1 MICMKCG
8 EQNPEGINYCQRCN
22 TMLPRVTPQS
32 ANTAQQQPPQKVN
45 ERYLQ
50 LKEAGENVASGAWT
64 VDQYAFF
71 LDHISRVL
79 AQKEQ
84 EIRDIEIPPEA
95 FEDFRQELEIGFAGI
110 ELYSNGIAL
119 MREFLGD
126 GNVGHIQEGLDL
138 IRDGNEMIN
147 EAMRINREN
156 RRKLEEVYI
165 DSSTTM

>member
-8 EQNPEGINYCQRCN
+8 QQNPNGLNYCQNCN
-22 TMLPRVTPQS
+22 TMLPKVPQ
-32 ANTAQQQPPQKVN
+32 AADIGQHQKVN

-50 LKEAGENVASGAWT
+50 LKEAGDRVLAGEWT
-64 VDQYAFF
+64 VEEYATF

-95 FEDFRQELEIGFAGI
+95 LEDFRQELEIGFSGI
-110 ELYSNGIAL
+110 EMYNNGIST
-119 MREFLGD
+119 MRLFLAD
-126 GNVGHIQEGLDL
+126 RNSAHIHEGLEL
-138 IRDGNEMIN
+138 IREGNEMIN
-147 EAMRINREN
+147 EAMRVNREN

-165 DSSTTM
+165 DSSTMM

>member
-1 MICMKCG
+1 MICMTCG
-8 EQNPEGINYCQRCN
+8 EQNPAGNINCQKCN
-22 TMLPRVTPQS
+22 ANLQQSPDAPQQKTS
-32 ANTAQQQPPQKVN
+32 PQHQKVN
-45 ERYLQ
+45 ERYMQ
-50 LKEAGENVASGAWT
+50 LKEAGDNVLSGAWT
-64 VDQYAFF
+64 VDEYSNF

-95 FEDFRQELEIGFAGI
+95 FEDFRQELEIGFSGI
-110 ELYSNGIAL
+110 ELYTNGINM
-119 MREFLGD
+119 MREFLQD
-126 GNVGHIQEGLDL
+126 NDASHIEAGLDL
-138 IRDGNEMIN
+138 IQNGNEMIN